1 MLRHNGSAS
10 VRMEAFLASFRLR
23 HQNPNDDLYEA
34 VTGGDKHIEVPILGK
49 WVVMWV
55 ITARDANLRGKAGIL
70 FTGSILDM
78 ISPKD

>member
-1 MLRHNGSAS
+1 
-10 VRMEAFLASFRLR
+10 
-23 HQNPNDDLYEA
+23 
-34 VTGGDKHIEVPILGK
+34 VPILGK

-55 ITARDANLRGKAGIL
+55 ITARDANLRGKPGIL